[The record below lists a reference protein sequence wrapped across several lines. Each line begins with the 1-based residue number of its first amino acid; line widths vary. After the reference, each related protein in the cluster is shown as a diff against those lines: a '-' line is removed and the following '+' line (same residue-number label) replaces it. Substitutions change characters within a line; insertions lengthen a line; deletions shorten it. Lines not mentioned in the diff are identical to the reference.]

1 MKLLKKY
8 ILKEHFTPFF
18 YSLLIVIFLLF
29 TNFLLRAIDRFL
41 GKGISLS
48 IILEYLFMN
57 LGWILALATPM
68 AILIATLMSYGRFS
82 EDNELTA
89 LKSSGISFLRIIYPG
104 IIFSALIAIPLIGF
118 NNFILPEMNYKARM
132 LARDIYKKKPDLNI
146 DVGYFIDD
154 LPKYSFIIKGKKRN
168 KYQNIHIYG
177 KDRSKTQTTI
187 RAEEGE
193 FETIGNNILVT
204 LYNGEIHEVDT
215 KVLQNYRRIIF
226 EKHQIIISLEDFTK
240 TKNSKN
246 LRTDREMNVKMLNNK
261 INIFNKRIQSIKSRM
276 KKYINKI
283 DSSNFENIEH
293 YNLIMKLTLQ
303 KKVSNIT
310 LLKKISEQNNKD
322 DNQRA
327 FFQRLLA
334 DMQMIKGYE
343 KNKNKYLVE
352 IHKKFSLPIA
362 CTIFIL
368 IGAPLGIINKKGG
381 FFIAIVFS
389 FIFILLYYLFLIGG
403 EGMADRN
410 MIHGGLAMWLPN
422 IVLGLIGLIL
432 IYLVSNENYFS
443 KNLNK

>member
-246 LRTDREMNVKMLNNK
+246 LRTDREMNVKMLNN
-261 INIFNKRIQSIKSRM
+261 
-276 KKYINKI
+276 
-283 DSSNFENIEH
+283 
-293 YNLIMKLTLQ
+293 
-303 KKVSNIT
+303 
-310 LLKKISEQNNKD
+310 
-322 DNQRA
+322 
-327 FFQRLLA
+327 
-334 DMQMIKGYE
+334 
-343 KNKNKYLVE
+343 
-352 IHKKFSLPIA
+352 
-362 CTIFIL
+362 
-368 IGAPLGIINKKGG
+368 
-381 FFIAIVFS
+381 
-389 FIFILLYYLFLIGG
+389 
-403 EGMADRN
+403 
-410 MIHGGLAMWLPN
+410 
-422 IVLGLIGLIL
+422 
-432 IYLVSNENYFS
+432 
-443 KNLNK
+443 

>member
-1 MKLLKKY
+1 M
-8 ILKEHFTPFF
+8 
-18 YSLLIVIFLLF
+18 
-29 TNFLLRAIDRFL
+29 
-41 GKGISLS
+41 
-48 IILEYLFMN
+48 
-57 LGWILALATPM
+57 
-68 AILIATLMSYGRFS
+68 
-82 EDNELTA
+82 
-89 LKSSGISFLRIIYPG
+89 
-104 IIFSALIAIPLIGF
+104 
-118 NNFILPEMNYKARM
+118 
-132 LARDIYKKKPDLNI
+132 
-146 DVGYFIDD
+146 
-154 LPKYSFIIKGKKRN
+154 
-168 KYQNIHIYG
+168 
-177 KDRSKTQTTI
+177 
-187 RAEEGE
+187 
-193 FETIGNNILVT
+193 
-204 LYNGEIHEVDT
+204 
-215 KVLQNYRRIIF
+215 
-226 EKHQIIISLEDFTK
+226 
-240 TKNSKN
+240 
-246 LRTDREMNVKMLNNK
+246 
-261 INIFNKRIQSIKSRM
+261 
-276 KKYINKI
+276 
-283 DSSNFENIEH
+283 
-293 YNLIMKLTLQ
+293 
-303 KKVSNIT
+303 IT

>member
-1 MKLLKKY
+1 
-8 ILKEHFTPFF
+8 
-18 YSLLIVIFLLF
+18 
-29 TNFLLRAIDRFL
+29 
-41 GKGISLS
+41 
-48 IILEYLFMN
+48 MN

>member
-1 MKLLKKY
+1 
-8 ILKEHFTPFF
+8 
-18 YSLLIVIFLLF
+18 
-29 TNFLLRAIDRFL
+29 
-41 GKGISLS
+41 
-48 IILEYLFMN
+48 MN

-89 LKSSGISFLRIIYPG
+89 LKSSGISFLKIIYPG
-104 IIFSALIAIPLIGF
+104 IIFSVLVGIPLIGF

-193 FETIGNNILVT
+193 FKTIGNNILVS

-226 EKHQIIISLEDFTK
+226 EKHEIIISLEDFTK

-261 INIFNKRIQSIKSRM
+261 INIFNKRIQSIKYRI
-276 KKYINKI
+276 K
-283 DSSNFENIEH
+283 NI
-293 YNLIMKLTLQ
+293 
-303 KKVSNIT
+303 
-310 LLKKISEQNNKD
+310 
-322 DNQRA
+322 
-327 FFQRLLA
+327 
-334 DMQMIKGYE
+334 
-343 KNKNKYLVE
+343 
-352 IHKKFSLPIA
+352 
-362 CTIFIL
+362 
-368 IGAPLGIINKKGG
+368 
-381 FFIAIVFS
+381 
-389 FIFILLYYLFLIGG
+389 
-403 EGMADRN
+403 
-410 MIHGGLAMWLPN
+410 
-422 IVLGLIGLIL
+422 
-432 IYLVSNENYFS
+432 
-443 KNLNK
+443 